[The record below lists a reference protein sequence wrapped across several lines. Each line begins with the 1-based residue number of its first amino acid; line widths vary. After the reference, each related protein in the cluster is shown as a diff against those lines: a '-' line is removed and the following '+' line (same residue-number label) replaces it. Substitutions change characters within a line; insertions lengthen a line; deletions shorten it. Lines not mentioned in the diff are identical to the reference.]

1 MNPKTIP
8 LFLFFAAILM
18 SGCSTVEPGKYHGS
32 TSLGSLKT
40 AYVVTRPD
48 YDPKI
53 GANIQE
59 ALNNHGVATQTGP
72 LLAKPKEVAFYV
84 EYEDHWRWDLAMY
97 LFSLDVRLIENGSGQ
112 LIGSGAFR
120 QGIFHDFPDAKEKTF
135 EVIESIY
142 KAK

>member
-1 MNPKTIP
+1 MIRKNTPW
-8 LFLFFAAILM
+8 LFLWLVIFI
-18 SGCSTVEPGKYHGS
+18 SGCSTVEPGKRFGAV
-32 TSLGSLKT
+32 SLDSLKT
-40 AYVVTRPD
+40 AYVITRPD
-48 YDPKI
+48 YDPQI
-53 GANIQE
+53 GADIQQALAQHGVNVQIGPIQE
-59 ALNNHGVATQTGP
+59 
-72 LLAKPKEVAFYV
+72 KPKEAAFYV